1 MLSQGKSE
9 GMEDLMAYETL
20 SLTVADGIAHVQLT
34 RGAEF
39 NTMNKAF
46 WPEMVQVFGEIDND
60 PTARVVVFSAQGKH
74 FTSGLDLNDFGPG
87 LMGTDSEP
95 ARKAEALRRTVL
107 HMQET
112 MSVVDRCRLPVLMAV
127 QGACIGGGIDLI
139 SSADMRYCAEDAFFC
154 IQETNIGMTADVG
167 TLQRLPHIIPH
178 GIVRELTYTGR
189 RMMAAEARE
198 CGLVNQV
205 FADQEALLAGVM
217 DIAREIAAK
226 SPIATVG
233 NKEMLNYARDHSIQ
247 DGLNYIAT
255 WNAAMLSR
263 ADLGEAFMAKQE
275 KRESKYADLDATKKL
290 A

>member
-1 MLSQGKSE
+1 
-9 GMEDLMAYETL
+9 MAYETL
-20 SLTVADGIAHVQLT
+20 SLSVEGGIAHVQLS
-34 RGAEF
+34 RGAAF

-46 WPEMVQVFGEIDND
+46 WPEMVAVFTEIEED

-95 ARKAEALRRTVL
+95 ARKAEALRRSVL
-107 HMQET
+107 RMQET

-139 SSADMRYCAEDAFFC
+139 SSADMRYCTEDAFFC

-189 RMMAAEARE
+189 RMMAAEARD

-205 FADQEALLAGVM
+205 FADQEALLAAVM
-217 DIAREIAAK
+217 AIDTEIAAK

-263 ADLGEAFMAKQE
+263 ADLGEAFMAKAE
-275 KRESKYADLDATKKL
+275 KRETKYADLDPANKL

>member
-1 MLSQGKSE
+1 
-9 GMEDLMAYETL
+9 MAYETL
-20 SLTVADGIAHVQLT
+20 SLSVEAGIAHVQLS
-34 RGAEF
+34 RGEKF

-46 WPEMVQVFGEIDND
+46 WPEMVAVFDEIEED
-60 PTARVVVFSAQGKH
+60 PSARVVVFSAQGKH
-74 FTSGLDLNDFGPG
+74 FTSGLDLKDFGPG

-95 ARKAEALRRTVL
+95 ARKAEALRRSVL
-107 HMQET
+107 RMQET
-112 MSVVDRCRLPVLMAV
+112 MSVVDRCRLPVLMAI

-139 SSADMRYCAEDAFFC
+139 SSADMRYCTEDAFFC

-198 CGLVNQV
+198 CGLINQV
-205 FADQEALLAGVM
+205 FADQQALLAGVM
-217 DIAREIAAK
+217 DIAAEIAAK

-263 ADLGEAFMAKQE
+263 ADLGEAFMAKTE
-275 KRESKYADLDATKKL
+275 KRETKYADLDPTNKL

>member
-1 MLSQGKSE
+1 MVSQAKSTRL
-9 GMEDLMAYETL
+9 EDLMSYETL
-20 SLTVADGIAHVQLT
+20 SLNVEGGIAHVQLT
-34 RGAEF
+34 RGSQF

-46 WPEMVQVFGEIDND
+46 WPEMVAVFAEIDHD
-60 PTARVVVFSAQGKH
+60 PTARVVVLSAQGKH
-74 FTSGLDLNDFGPG
+74 FTSGLDLNDFGAG
-87 LMGTDSEP
+87 LMGSDGEP

-107 HMQET
+107 HMQDS
-112 MSVVDRCRLPVLMAV
+112 MSVLDRCRLPVLAAI

-139 SSADMRYCAEDAFFC
+139 SACDMRYCAEDAFFS

-167 TLQRLPHIIPH
+167 TLQRLPHILPH
-178 GIVRELTYTGR
+178 GIVRELTFTGR

-198 CGLVNQV
+198 WGLVNQV
-205 FADQEALLAGVM
+205 FADQEALVDGVM
-217 DIAREIAAK
+217 DIAAEIASK

-233 NKEMLNYARDHSIQ
+233 NKEMLNYARDHTIQ

-275 KRESKYADLDATKKL
+275 KRDPKYGDLDPTKRL

>member
-1 MLSQGKSE
+1 MS
-9 GMEDLMAYETL
+9 YETL
-20 SLTVADGIAHVQLT
+20 SLNVEGGIAHVQLT
-34 RGAEF
+34 RGSQF

-46 WPEMVQVFGEIDND
+46 WPEMVAVFAEIDHD
-60 PTARVVVFSAQGKH
+60 PTARVVVLSAQGKH
-74 FTSGLDLNDFGPG
+74 FTSGLDLNDFGAG
-87 LMGTDSEP
+87 LMGSDGEP

-107 HMQET
+107 HMQDS
-112 MSVVDRCRLPVLMAV
+112 MSVLDRCRLPVLAAI

-139 SSADMRYCAEDAFFC
+139 SACDMRYCAEDAFFS

-167 TLQRLPHIIPH
+167 TLQRLPHILPH
-178 GIVRELTYTGR
+178 GIVRELTFTGR

-198 CGLVNQV
+198 WGLVNQV
-205 FADQEALLAGVM
+205 FADQEALVDGVM
-217 DIAREIAAK
+217 DIAAEIASK

-233 NKEMLNYARDHSIQ
+233 NKEMLNYARDHTIQ

-275 KRESKYADLDATKKL
+275 KRNPKYGDLDPTKRL

>member
-1 MLSQGKSE
+1 
-9 GMEDLMAYETL
+9 MAYETL
-20 SLTVADGIAHVQLT
+20 SLSVEGGIAHVQLS
-34 RGAEF
+34 RGAAF

-46 WPEMVQVFGEIDND
+46 WPEMVAVFTEIEED

-95 ARKAEALRRTVL
+95 ARKAEALRRSVL
-107 HMQET
+107 RMQET

-139 SSADMRYCAEDAFFC
+139 SSADMRYCTEDAFFC

-189 RMMAAEARE
+189 RMMAAEARD

-205 FADQEALLAGVM
+205 FADQEALLAAVM
-217 DIAREIAAK
+217 AIATEIAAK

-263 ADLGEAFMAKQE
+263 ADLGEAFMAKAE
-275 KRESKYADLDATKKL
+275 KRETKYADLDPANKL

>member
-1 MLSQGKSE
+1 
-9 GMEDLMAYETL
+9 MAYETL
-20 SLTVADGIAHVQLT
+20 SLSVEAGIAHVQLS
-34 RGAEF
+34 RGEKF

-46 WPEMVQVFGEIDND
+46 WPEMVAVFDEIEED
-60 PTARVVVFSAQGKH
+60 PSARVVVFSAQGKH

-95 ARKAEALRRTVL
+95 ARKAEALRRSVL
-107 HMQET
+107 RMQET
-112 MSVVDRCRLPVLMAV
+112 MSVVDRCRLPVLIAI

-139 SSADMRYCAEDAFFC
+139 SSADMRYCTEDAFFC

-198 CGLVNQV
+198 CGLINQV
-205 FADQEALLAGVM
+205 FTDQQALLAGVM
-217 DIAREIAAK
+217 DIAAEIAAK

-263 ADLGEAFMAKQE
+263 ADLGEAFMAKTE
-275 KRESKYADLDATKKL
+275 KRETKYADLDPTNKL

>member
-1 MLSQGKSE
+1 
-9 GMEDLMAYETL
+9 MAYETL
-20 SLTVADGIAHVQLT
+20 SLSVEGGIAHVQLS
-34 RGAEF
+34 RGAAF

-46 WPEMVQVFGEIDND
+46 WPEMVAVFTEIEED

-95 ARKAEALRRTVL
+95 ARKAEALRRSVL
-107 HMQET
+107 RMQET

-139 SSADMRYCAEDAFFC
+139 SSADMRYCTEDAFFC

-167 TLQRLPHIIPH
+167 TLQRLSHIIPH

-189 RMMAAEARE
+189 RMMAAEARD

-205 FADQEALLAGVM
+205 FADQEALLAAVM
-217 DIAREIAAK
+217 AIATEIAAK

-263 ADLGEAFMAKQE
+263 ADLGEAFMAKAE
-275 KRESKYADLDATKKL
+275 KRETKYADLDPANKL

>member
-1 MLSQGKSE
+1 
-9 GMEDLMAYETL
+9 MAYEAL
-20 SLTVADGIAHVQLT
+20 SLDVANGIAHVQMI
-34 RGAEF
+34 RGDAF

-46 WPEMVQVFGEIDND
+46 WSEMVAVFCEIEDD

-74 FTSGLDLNDFGPG
+74 FTSGLDLNDFGAG

-95 ARKAEALRRTVL
+95 ARKAEAQRRTIL
-107 HMQET
+107 YMQNT
-112 MSVVDRCRLPVLMAV
+112 MSVIDRCRLPVLVAI

-139 SSADMRYCAEDAFFC
+139 SACDIRYCAADAFFS
-154 IQETNIGMTADVG
+154 IQETNIGLTADVG
-167 TLQRLPHIIPH
+167 TLQRLPHILPH
-178 GIVRELTYTGR
+178 GIVRELTFTGR

-198 CGLVNQV
+198 WGLVNQV
-205 FADQEALLAGVM
+205 FDNADALQSGVM
-217 DIAREIAAK
+217 AIAAEIAAK
-226 SPIATVG
+226 SPIVTVG

-263 ADLGEAFMAKQE
+263 ADIGEAFAAKSE
-275 KRESKYADLDATKKL
+275 KRAPIYDDLDPTRKL

>member
-1 MLSQGKSE
+1 
-9 GMEDLMAYETL
+9 MAYETL
-20 SLTVADGIAHVQLT
+20 SLNVAHGIAQVQFI

-39 NTMNKAF
+39 NTMNRAF
-46 WPEMVQVFGEIDND
+46 WPEMVAVFGAIEQD
-60 PTARVVVFSAQGKH
+60 PSARVVVFSAQGKH
-74 FTSGLDLNDFGPG
+74 FTSGLDLNDFGAG
-87 LMGTDSEP
+87 LMASGGEP
-95 ARKAEALRRTVL
+95 SRKAEALRRTVL
-107 HMQET
+107 HMQES
-112 MSVVDRCRLPVLMAV
+112 MSVIDRCRLPVLVAV

-139 SSADMRYCAEDAFFC
+139 SACDMRYCTQDAFFS

-167 TLQRLPHIIPH
+167 TLQRLPHLLPH

-198 CGLVNQV
+198 WGLVNQV
-205 FADQEALLAGVM
+205 FADHAALLAGVM
-217 DIAREIAAK
+217 AIAAEIASK

-263 ADLGEAFMAKQE
+263 ADLGEAFTAKQQ
-275 KRESKYADLDATKKL
+275 KRDATYDDLEPTQKL
-290 A
+290 V

>member
-1 MLSQGKSE
+1 MS
-9 GMEDLMAYETL
+9 YETL
-20 SLTVADGIAHVQLT
+20 SLSVEGGIAHVQLS
-34 RGAEF
+34 RGAAF

-46 WPEMVQVFGEIDND
+46 WPEMVAVFTEIEED

-95 ARKAEALRRTVL
+95 ARKAEALRRSVL
-107 HMQET
+107 RMQET

-139 SSADMRYCAEDAFFC
+139 SSADMRYCTEDAFFC

-189 RMMAAEARE
+189 RMMAAEARD

-205 FADQEALLAGVM
+205 FADQEALLAAVM
-217 DIAREIAAK
+217 AIATEIAAK

-263 ADLGEAFMAKQE
+263 ADLGEAFMAKAE
-275 KRESKYADLDATKKL
+275 KRETKYADLDPANKL

>member
-1 MLSQGKSE
+1 
-9 GMEDLMAYETL
+9 MAYETL
-20 SLTVADGIAHVQLT
+20 SLSVEAGIAHVQLS
-34 RGAEF
+34 RGEKF

-46 WPEMVQVFGEIDND
+46 WPEMVAVFDEIEED
-60 PTARVVVFSAQGKH
+60 PSARVVVFSAQGKH

-95 ARKAEALRRTVL
+95 ARKAEALRRSVL
-107 HMQET
+107 RMQET
-112 MSVVDRCRLPVLMAV
+112 MSVVDRCRLPVLIAI

-139 SSADMRYCAEDAFFC
+139 SSADMRYCTEDAFFC

-198 CGLVNQV
+198 CGLINQV
-205 FADQEALLAGVM
+205 FADQQALLAGVM
-217 DIAREIAAK
+217 DIAAEIAAK

-263 ADLGEAFMAKQE
+263 ADLGEAFMARTE
-275 KRESKYADLDATKKL
+275 KRETKYADLDPTNKL

>member
-1 MLSQGKSE
+1 
-9 GMEDLMAYETL
+9 MAYETL
-20 SLTVADGIAHVQLT
+20 SLSVEAGIAHVQLS
-34 RGAEF
+34 RGEKF

-46 WPEMVQVFGEIDND
+46 WPEMVAVFNEIEED
-60 PTARVVVFSAQGKH
+60 PSARVVVFSAQGKH

-95 ARKAEALRRTVL
+95 ARKAEALRRSVMR
-107 HMQET
+107 MQET
-112 MSVVDRCRLPVLMAV
+112 MSVVDRCRLPVLMAI

-139 SSADMRYCAEDAFFC
+139 SSADMRYCTEDAFFC

-198 CGLVNQV
+198 CGLINQV
-205 FADQEALLAGVM
+205 FAGQQALLAGVM
-217 DIAREIAAK
+217 DIAAEIAAK

-263 ADLGEAFMAKQE
+263 ADLGEAFMAKTE
-275 KRESKYADLDATKKL
+275 KRETKYADLNPTNKL